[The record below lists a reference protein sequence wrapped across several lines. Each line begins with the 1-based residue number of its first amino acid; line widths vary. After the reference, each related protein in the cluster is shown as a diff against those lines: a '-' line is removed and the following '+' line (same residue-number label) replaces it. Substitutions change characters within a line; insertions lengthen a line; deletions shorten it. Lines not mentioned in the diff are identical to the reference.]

1 MMNNKNM
8 KNRQFKWNYFH
19 KQIDLVRSNQI
30 IFHTSLDIDCLW
42 LKLNNYETC
51 LQIILNEKKKNI
63 KIKNR
68 EYNIQITKSLY
79 DFNFI
84 LSAKFK
90 WYLND
95 IWYRWKF
102 IWFLYVA
109 NSVQNEES
117 IIFFIFAVK
126 YLNQTVDFWLLEV
139 Q

>member
-84 LSAKFK
+84 LSVKFK